1 MYEGHTVAVVI
12 PAYNEEG
19 FVGEVIDT
27 VPGYVD
33 RIYAIDDCSTDDT
46 WDEIRR
52 HARRRNEARVA
63 VDDDARQASAAKP
76 DPVEDTVST
85 ADGRDDPEAL
95 EPDDD
100 AVAED
105 PDEAVAD
112 GGLDARTVMPIQN
125 ERNRGVGGTI
135 TVGYQHALEDGI
147 DVTAVMAGDGQMD
160 PDYLDRLL
168 DPLVEG
174 RAEYAKGNRL
184 YGRDRSAM
192 SSWRLFGNLLL
203 SYLTKISS
211 GYWRMMDPQNGYT
224 AISLEA
230 LERIDLEGLYT
241 DYGFSNDL
249 LVALNTQGFRVADVS
264 MPAVYGD
271 ERSHIQYRSF
281 VPNLSWLLLR
291 RFVHRL
297 YVRYLLLD
305 FHPLALMYALGV
317 GGGALALAGLGA
329 ALDEESSQPVTGVL
343 LALVLLVLSSITLL
357 LAMTFDRLANDD
369 LVVSVQ

>member
-1 MYEGHTVAVVI
+1 MYEGHSVAVVV

-27 VPGYVD
+27 VPAYVD
-33 RIYAIDDCSTDDT
+33 RIYAIDDCSTDGT
-46 WDEIRR
+46 WEEIRR
-52 HARRRNEARVA
+52 HARRRNEGSHRPA
-63 VDDDARQASAAKP
+63 VDADAPEESEPPSESESEDDG
-76 DPVEDTVST
+76 V
-85 ADGRDDPEAL
+85 L
-95 EPDDD
+95 
-100 AVAED
+100 AED

-112 GGLDARTVMPIQN
+112 GGVDARTVVPIRN

-135 TVGYQHALEDGI
+135 TAGYRRALEDEV

-160 PDYLDRLL
+160 PDQLDRLL
-168 DPLVEG
+168 DPIIEG

-184 YGRDRSAM
+184 YGHDRAEM
-192 SSWRLFGNLLL
+192 SPWRLFGNLLL
-203 SYLTKISS
+203 SYLTKVSS

-230 LERIDLEGLYT
+230 LERIDLEKLYE

-249 LVALNTQGFRVADVS
+249 LVALNTQGLRVADVS

-281 VPNLSWLLLR
+281 VPNLAWLLLR
-291 RFVHRL
+291 RFVRRL

-317 GGGALALAGLGA
+317 GGGALALAGLRA
-329 ALDEESSQPVTGVL
+329 ALEEESSQPVTGVL

-357 LAMTFDRLANDD
+357 LAMTFDRLANDE
-369 LVVSVQ
+369 LVVSVR